1 MIISDKLILL
11 RHAKG
16 VTQEVAAKGMKI
28 SRESLGNWENGRAT
42 PPLPAIDKI
51 CKYYNIHPGDLFGK
65 ERKSGRFAVMKGLV
79 DLVSGIREAS
89 DDLTLKTALQEI
101 EEYIKTTTTKYL

>member
-42 PPLPAIDKI
+42 PPLSAIDKI
-51 CKYYNIHPGDLFGK
+51 CKYYDVLPSDFFGK
-65 ERKSGRFAVMKGLV
+65 EKKSGRFAVMKGLV
-79 DLVSGIREAS
+79 DLIAGFREAS
-89 DDLTLKTALQEI
+89 DDLTLKIALKEI
-101 EEYIKTTTTKYL
+101 EDHIKTITTKYL

>member
-16 VTQEVAAKGMKI
+16 VTQEIAAKGMKI

-42 PPLPAIDKI
+42 PPLAAIDKI
-51 CKYYNIHPGDLFGK
+51 CKYYNITPSDLFGK
-65 ERKSGRFAVMKGLV
+65 ERKGGRFAVMKGLI

-89 DDLTLKTALQEI
+89 DDLTLKIALQDI
-101 EEYIKTTTTKYL
+101 EEYIKATTAKYL